1 MPQISHHLIL
11 SSVPGANGRPRVPGD
26 LPNPGQQQVRELESN
41 ECDDDDDDDDDD
53 DGDDGDDGDDD
64 DGDAPVGREGYPW
77 QRAALRRESLCL
89 EFHNKDK

>member
-1 MPQISHHLIL
+1 MM
-11 SSVPGANGRPRVPGD
+11 GRDG
-26 LPNPGQQQVRELESN
+26 
-41 ECDDDDDDDDDD
+41 D
-53 DGDDGDDGDDD
+53 DGNGGDDGDGDDGDDD